1 MVDLFGEPLVKE
13 KDEDDFE
20 EYYDEPS
27 DLPSFSPANVGIK
40 QELVGHNHVR
50 DLLIKA
56 YEEKRLP
63 HSILLTGPK
72 GIGKAT
78 FAYKLA
84 TYLLSDEGDRLD
96 GLNVKEG
103 SQAARQIANG
113 AHPDIYVA
121 QPAFDDKKGALKAS
135 LDAETIRKIAPF
147 MRLRPS
153 KSDGWRVVIVDEA
166 HTMTN
171 AAQNSLLKILEEPPA
186 HAVLILVSKT
196 TGHLLPTIKSRVQ
209 QFPMMPLT
217 ETQMRKLLPNII
229 GSQEDIHALIDVSDG
244 SPGKAMEFI
253 DIKGLETLNDILQTF
268 ENWPKFDT
276 LQIYRL
282 TDSLSHP
289 TVKLFFEKNESQTLT
304 QIYDKIEKLLN
315 MTEYQ
320 SLDKNNAIL
329 QTFAL
334 LQNRA
339 G

>member
-1 MVDLFGEPLVKE
+1 M
-13 KDEDDFE
+13 
-20 EYYDEPS
+20 
-27 DLPSFSPANVGIK
+27 
-40 QELVGHNHVR
+40 
-50 DLLIKA
+50 
-56 YEEKRLP
+56 
-63 HSILLTGPK
+63 TGPK

-78 FAYKLA
+78 LAYKLA
-84 TYLLSDEGDRLD
+84 TYLLSDDGDKLD

-121 QPAFDDKKGALKAS
+121 KPAFDEKKGAVKTS

-217 ETQMRKLLPNII
+217 ETQMRKLLPTLV
-229 GSQEDIHALIDVSDG
+229 GDQEDINALIDISDG
-244 SPGKAMEFI
+244 SPGKVLELI

-268 ENWPKFDT
+268 ENWPKFDA
-276 LQIYRL
+276 LQIHRL
-282 TDSLSHP
+282 ADSLSRFTSGNEKFSLFKQNLLWLLRQGIFYKASNGSRHYPSILSKHP
-289 TVKLFFEKNESQTLT
+289 TVRMFFDKNESQKLT
-304 QIYDKIEKLLN
+304 QIHDKIEKLLN

-320 SLDKNNAIL
+320 SLDKNNAVL
-329 QTFAL
+329 QAFAL
-334 LQNRA
+334 LQNK
-339 G
+339 GGQLQ